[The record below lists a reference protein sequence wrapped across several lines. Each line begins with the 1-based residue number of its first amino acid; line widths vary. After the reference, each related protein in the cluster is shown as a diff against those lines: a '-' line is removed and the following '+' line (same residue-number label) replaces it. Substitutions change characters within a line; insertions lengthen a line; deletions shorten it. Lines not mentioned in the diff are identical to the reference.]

1 MGANGA
7 SSPSAG
13 LTKPFWRAGETNFP
27 GAENFL
33 KPTAPIKDP
42 DQQRSSIM
50 WALIIDLVYGQC
62 CERYLADM
70 LKHQHRWI

>member
-1 MGANGA
+1 M
-7 SSPSAG
+7 
-13 LTKPFWRAGETNFP
+13 KPFSRADE
-27 GAENFL
+27 AEL
-33 KPTAPIKDP
+33 KQTRDTVHP

>member
-1 MGANGA
+1 LPEGLTRGYGAGAWLTPNG
-7 SSPSAG
+7 P
-13 LTKPFWRAGETNFP
+13 TKPFSRPDEAD
-27 GAENFL
+27 L
-33 KPTAPIKDP
+33 KQTQDSVHP

-50 WALIIDLVYGQC
+50 WALIISLVYEQS

>member
-1 MGANGA
+1 LPERLTRGYGAGA
-7 SSPSAG
+7 WRTPNRP
-13 LTKPFWRAGETNFP
+13 TKPFSRADE
-27 GAENFL
+27 AEL
-33 KPTAPIKDP
+33 KQTRDTVHP